1 MKALID
7 GDIVTFKA
15 AFTAE
20 EDEVWIAKA
29 RTDDLLDTILAETG
43 CETYEIWISGKSN
56 FRYTVFPEYKANRIN
71 AKRPKWE
78 AEVKQHLVDHW
89 NANVADGCEADD
101 MLGARQTND
110 TIICTIDKDLDQ
122 IPGLHYNF
130 VKKEKYEISEEDAY
144 RFFCYQLMV
153 GDPSDG
159 IKGVPGIGKVKAN
172 KLLESYPSDE
182 WIDRIRNLYSCDEE
196 FDLNAKCLYIW
207 RKDNDNYTA
216 ILEKQRSSVT
226 EISARSHS

>member
-1 MKALID
+1 M
-7 GDIVTFKA
+7 
-15 AFTAE
+15 
-20 EDEVWIAKA
+20 AKS
-29 RTDDLLDTILAETG
+29 RTDDLLDTILGETG
-43 CETYEIWISGKSN
+43 CVSYEIWISGKSN
-56 FRYTVFPEYKANRIN
+56 FRYTVFPEYKANRIH

-130 VKKEKYEISEEDAY
+130 VKKEKYEISEEGAY

-159 IKGVPGIGKVKAN
+159 IKGIPGIGKVKAN
-172 KLLESYPSDE
+172 KLLESYPPDE

-207 RKDNDNYTA
+207 RKDNDNYTT

-226 EISARSHS
+226 EISARSDS